1 MEHERPKCTRQRA
14 QPTSGSAVLGVHA
27 QFPRTENT
35 GLDRVPQKI
44 CALLSMKVMNP
55 NNFKMH
61 WWLHQRERRSVS
73 VGFRCCLM
81 TFLAFGLVEGRN
93 PINLIHSK
101 RVSSISCRVLVL
113 SQRSEIIPI

>member
-1 MEHERPKCTRQRA
+1 MRT
-14 QPTSGSAVLGVHA
+14 TSGWVVEKMG
-27 QFPRTENT
+27 E
-35 GLDRVPQKI
+35 VP
-44 CALLSMKVMNP
+44 AT
-55 NNFKMH
+55 H
-61 WWLHQRERRSVS
+61 
-73 VGFRCCLM
+73 FRCYLM